1 MCSRLGTHNSE
12 LETRIATIFPL
23 LTSNLD
29 MPLSRLYEENE
40 LAPELRRVYQDVRHS
55 FDLPFVP
62 SLFKASAGVPEYLK
76 TVWSDLGPVVRSR
89 EFQTAGLALEEFTR
103 SLAVSDGWHFAD
115 QQQTLLEQKFSPD
128 DIEQFAALVAIFV
141 RALPRMLLFAR
152 LAQRGYSGGQPG
164 RVSSAK
170 QVSALSRLVT
180 LHVPNER
187 DAGLRVWLIYND
199 IKKTTGGN
207 HVMSLLRVISP
218 FPGYLASVWTEAK
231 KIMREPQFTTAC
243 DNLNRRAVGLL
254 NGLPVRDHRALAKRV
269 STEQWKQVEETVDGF
284 VRLLP
289 QFTVLAAVWQRSFP
303 HARSALFAA

>member
-1 MCSRLGTHNSE
+1 
-12 LETRIATIFPL
+12 
-23 LTSNLD
+23 

-40 LAPELRRVYQDVRHS
+40 LAPELRRIYHDVRQS

-62 SLFKASAGVPEYLK
+62 SLFKASAGVPEDLK
-76 TVWSDLGPVVRSR
+76 GLWHDLGPVVRSR

-115 QQQTLLEQKFSPD
+115 QQHLLLEQKFSPD

-141 RALPRMLLFAR
+141 RSLPRMLLFAR

-164 RVSSAK
+164 RVTSAK
-170 QVSALSRLVT
+170 QAAALSRLVT

-199 IKKTTGGN
+199 IRKTTGAA

-218 FPGYLASVWTEAK
+218 FPGYLASVWMEAK
-231 KIMREPQFTTAC
+231 KIMREKQFAAAC
-243 DNLNRRAVGLL
+243 DAISRRAVGLL
-254 NGLPVRDHRALAKRV
+254 NGLPVRDHRALGKRINA
-269 STEQWKQVEETVDGF
+269 EQWKQIEETVDGF

-289 QFTVLAAVWQRSFP
+289 QFAMLSAVWQRSFP
-303 HARSALFAA
+303 HVRTALFAA